1 MGNKRGVITLYQAEW
16 CPYSAAVRQ
25 RLTELG
31 IDFMARQVEPKE
43 EERTQV
49 DEIPTIETDDGLRF
63 EGTKVIFDYLS
74 TLDPWEHE
82 WAHRAQYRAHEED
95 RRQERTA
102 NVLADSAPL
111 GSASS

>member
-1 MGNKRGVITLYQAEW
+1 M
-16 CPYSAAVRQ
+16 RQ

-31 IDFMARQVEPKE
+31 VDFVARQVEPEE
-43 EERTQV
+43 EEREQV

-74 TLDPWEHE
+74 TLEPWEHE
-82 WAHRAQYRAHEED
+82 LGHRAQYRAHEED
-95 RRQERTA
+95 RQQETTA